1 MTNNDIIKEL
11 NDIQDD
17 HRFIEKSIDLIYKI
31 RLDRGPV
38 VEVITIIRYEKPTL
52 FNYLKARFQNNSGLK
67 MLFEVTV
74 DYEVAKKSL
83 GL

>member
-1 MTNNDIIKEL
+1 MANSDIIKEL

-31 RLDRGPV
+31 RMDRGPV
-38 VEVITIIRYEKPTL
+38 VEAITIIRYEKPTL
-52 FNYLKARFQNNSGLK
+52 FNFLKVGFQNNPGLN
-67 MLFEVTV
+67 MLFDVTV